1 MIVNTLE
8 PPYYTVIF
16 TFIRTKDDNGYKK
29 YNLFEIHE
37 DLEPIIADDYLT
49 YASLDF
55 KKASY
60 CELMYKKNFY
70 DKYDETTYKEV
81 YERYINNEKFKEKAK
96 FIYSVIDYDKYVKF
110 VEDNQTIE
118 NPNELIIS
126 YSVVDSDGV
135 KINIYNI
142 AITDISFVF

>member
-1 MIVNTLE
+1 M
-8 PPYYTVIF
+8 
-16 TFIRTKDDNGYKK
+16 IRTTALISDEDGYKK

-37 DLEPIIADDYLT
+37 DLESIIADDYLT
-49 YASLDF
+49 YASDNF

-118 NPNELIIS
+118 NPNDLIIS

-135 KINIYNI
+135 KVNVYNI
-142 AITDISFVF
+142 GITDIAFVF

>member
-1 MIVNTLE
+1 M
-8 PPYYTVIF
+8 
-16 TFIRTKDDNGYKK
+16 IRTTALISDDNGYKK

-49 YASLDF
+49 YASADF

-110 VEDNQTIE
+110 VEENQTIE

-126 YSVVDSDGV
+126 YSVVDSEGV
-135 KINIYNI
+135 RVNVYNI
-142 AITDISFVF
+142 SITDIAFVF

>member
-1 MIVNTLE
+1 M
-8 PPYYTVIF
+8 
-16 TFIRTKDDNGYKK
+16 IRTTALISDENGYKK

-37 DLEPIIADDYLT
+37 DLQNVIANDYLE
-49 YASLDF
+49 YSSQNL
-55 KKASY
+55 KKAAY

-96 FIYSVIDYDKYVKF
+96 FIYSIIDYDKYVKF
-110 VEDNQTIE
+110 VEENQTIE

-126 YSVVDSDGV
+126 YSVVDSEGV
-135 KINIYNI
+135 KVQIYNI
-142 AITDISFVF
+142 GISDISFVF

>member
-1 MIVNTLE
+1 MIKTTALISDE
-8 PPYYTVIF
+8 
-16 TFIRTKDDNGYKK
+16 NGYKK

-37 DLEPIIADDYLT
+37 SLEPIIADDYLT
-49 YASLDF
+49 YASVNF
-55 KKASY
+55 KKAAY

-96 FIYSVIDYDKYVKF
+96 FIYSVIDYDKYTKF
-110 VEDNQTIE
+110 VEENETIE
-118 NPNELIIS
+118 NPNELVIS

-142 AITDISFVF
+142 GITDIAFVF

>member
-1 MIVNTLE
+1 MIKTTAL
-8 PPYYTVIF
+8 IS
-16 TFIRTKDDNGYKK
+16 DDNGYKK
-29 YNLFEIHE
+29 YNLFEIHG

-110 VEDNQTIE
+110 VEENQTIE

>member
-1 MIVNTLE
+1 M
-8 PPYYTVIF
+8 
-16 TFIRTKDDNGYKK
+16 IRTTALISDEDGYKK

-37 DLEPIIADDYLT
+37 DLEPIIADDYL
-49 YASLDF
+49 DF
-55 KKASY
+55 SSENFIKAAY

-110 VEDNQTIE
+110 VEENQTIE

-135 KINIYNI
+135 KVQIYNI
-142 AITDISFVF
+142 GISDISFVF

>member
-1 MIVNTLE
+1 MLKLNKKLGIE
-8 PPYYTVIF
+8 M
-16 TFIRTKDDNGYKK
+16 IRTTAEISNEDGYKK

-37 DLEPIIADDYLT
+37 SLEPIIADDYLEYSST
-49 YASLDF
+49 NS
-55 KKASY
+55 KKAAY

-70 DKYDETTYKEV
+70 DKYDPKTYEEV
-81 YERYINNEKFKEKAK
+81 YVRYINNEKFKEKAK

-110 VEDNQTIE
+110 AEENQTIE

-142 AITDISFVF
+142 SIADIAFVF

>member
-1 MIVNTLE
+1 M
-8 PPYYTVIF
+8 
-16 TFIRTKDDNGYKK
+16 IRTTALISDEDGYKK

-37 DLEPIIADDYLT
+37 DLEPIIADDYLDF
-49 YASLDF
+49 SSENF
-55 KKASY
+55 KKAAY

-70 DKYDETTYKEV
+70 DKYDETIYKEV

-110 VEDNQTIE
+110 VELNKTIE

-126 YSVVDSDGV
+126 YSVVDSDSV
-135 KINIYNI
+135 KINVYNI
-142 AITDISFVF
+142 GISDIAFVF

>member
-1 MIVNTLE
+1 M
-8 PPYYTVIF
+8 
-16 TFIRTKDDNGYKK
+16 IRTTALISDEDGYKK

-37 DLEPIIADDYLT
+37 DLEQIIADDYLDF
-49 YASLDF
+49 SSENF
-55 KKASY
+55 KKAAY

-96 FIYSVIDYDKYVKF
+96 FIYSVIDYDKYIKF

-135 KINIYNI
+135 KINVYNI
-142 AITDISFVF
+142 SISDIAFVF

>member
-1 MIVNTLE
+1 M
-8 PPYYTVIF
+8 
-16 TFIRTKDDNGYKK
+16 IRTTALISDEDGYKK

-37 DLEPIIADDYLT
+37 DLEPIIADDYLDF
-49 YASLDF
+49 SSKNF
-55 KKASY
+55 KKAAY

-70 DKYDETTYKEV
+70 DKYDETTYKED

-110 VEDNQTIE
+110 VELNETIE

-126 YSVVDSDGV
+126 YSVVDSDSV
-135 KINIYNI
+135 KINVYNI
-142 AITDISFVF
+142 GISDIAFVF

>member
-1 MIVNTLE
+1 M
-8 PPYYTVIF
+8 
-16 TFIRTKDDNGYKK
+16 IRTTALISDEDGYKK

-37 DLEPIIADDYLT
+37 DLESIIADDYLT
-49 YASLDF
+49 YASDNF

-96 FIYSVIDYDKYVKF
+96 FIYSVIDYDKYTKF
-110 VEDNQTIE
+110 VENYPTNE
-118 NPNELIIS
+118 NPNELI
-126 YSVVDSDGV
+126 YS
-135 KINIYNI
+135 
-142 AITDISFVF
+142 

>member
-1 MIVNTLE
+1 MIKTTAEISN
-8 PPYYTVIF
+8 
-16 TFIRTKDDNGYKK
+16 DDGYKK

-37 DLEPIIADDYLT
+37 SLEPIIVDDYLS
-49 YASLDF
+49 YSSKDF
-55 KKASY
+55 KKAAY

-70 DKYDETTYKEV
+70 DKYDEITYKEV

-96 FIYSVIDYDKYVKF
+96 FIYSVIDYDKYKKF
-110 VEDNQTIE
+110 VEENETIE

-135 KINIYNI
+135 KINLYNI
-142 AITDISFVF
+142 GIADIAFVF

>member
-1 MIVNTLE
+1 M
-8 PPYYTVIF
+8 
-16 TFIRTKDDNGYKK
+16 IRTTAEISNEDGYKK

-37 DLEPIIADDYLT
+37 SLEPIIADDYLE
-49 YASLDF
+49 YSSKAF
-55 KKASY
+55 KKAAY

-70 DKYDETTYKEV
+70 EKYDPETYKEV
-81 YERYINNEKFKEKAK
+81 YVRYINNEKFKEKAK

-110 VEDNQTIE
+110 VELNETIQ

-135 KINIYNI
+135 KIEMYNI
-142 AITDISFVF
+142 GITDIAFVF